1 MELIE
6 TLASELERPRELSP
20 RVVNYIAGTYNV
32 DQDAVGDYLTRELP
46 KLEDYEIDL
55 ILSPLFTPKLSDQA
69 IFADV
74 LGGSSVPREQW
85 AGLVSRLVERPTRAR
100 LVTPDGAQHAV
111 ELREV
116 TIERYVHRLRLEA
129 TVSESLVHLIDRIP
143 SKEDRP
149 MLMALARRAV
159 WESAGPRRILETY
172 LEAVLAQGSYS
183 PDETLELLS
192 LAEDRKPSDL
202 EALIAWIPRWAEA
215 LRQQIDTGSGQKPFF
230 HSQVEWMHGGAR
242 DQRTELD
249 PRLSA
254 KEKEL
259 AFLLRL
265 QQLVNASSHR

>member
-6 TLASELERPRELSP
+6 ILASELERPRELSP
-20 RVVNYIAGTYNV
+20 RVINYVAGTYNV
-32 DQDAVGDYLTRELP
+32 DQDAVGDYLTRDLP

-69 IFADV
+69 ILAGV
-74 LGGSSVPREQW
+74 LGASSVPREQW
-85 AGLVSRLVERPTRAR
+85 PDLVSRLVERPTRAR

-129 TVSESLVHLIDRIP
+129 SIPESLLTVIDRVP

-149 MLMALARRAV
+149 TLMALARRAV
-159 WESAGPRRILETY
+159 WENAGPRRILEVY
-172 LEAVLAQGSYS
+172 LEAVLKHGSYS
-183 PDETLELLS
+183 LDETLELLN

-202 EALIAWIPRWAEA
+202 EALITWIPRWAEA

-230 HSQVEWMHGGAR
+230 HSGVEQMHGGER
-242 DQRTELD
+242 DQRTSD

-254 KEKEL
+254 KQKEL

-265 QQLVNASSHR
+265 QQLVSASSNR